1 MNMTWRRIREQKQ
14 DPVVAQG
21 RLKTSYEK
29 VNFIWE
35 FGKNGF
41 TAVQKFLM
49 NLTRSFFF
57 LILLNLPIVRVI
69 RLASW
74 ECLPGGYKE
83 QTNNITVNSAIFTA
97 LVFLSALHVCFIF
110 VPTYSVGC
118 CHFTDKEIMNH

>member
-1 MNMTWRRIREQKQ
+1 MNMTWGKIREQKQ

-29 VNFIWE
+29 VSFILE
-35 FGKNGF
+35 FGKNSF
-41 TAVQKFLM
+41 TVVQKFLM
-49 NLTRSFFF
+49 NLTRFFF
-57 LILLNLPIVRVI
+57 LILPNLPIVRVI

-74 ECLPGGYKE
+74 ECLPRGYKE

-97 LVFLSALHVCFIF
+97 LMFLSVLHVCFIF